1 MNKLKYLRMEG
12 ISFLLH
18 IIRVRQFASII
29 IVIRGIVVDIVK
41 IISILLIEL
50 VGVTVIHV
58 VLVEE
63 IVLRK

>member
-18 IIRVRQFASII
+18 IVSVRQFASII